1 MNACILA
8 AMSRRG
14 EPALY
19 EHPRRVIMADT
30 DAAGVIYFGCV
41 YRWHES
47 AMQEW
52 LRNAGHPIGKLLKEG
67 YAIPCVHSEA
77 DYSHPLRVGDELT
90 VQLRPGKVGTRS
102 FQLVAECWLAEVQAV
117 QVRLV
122 YVWAQLATPSGQG
135 FRLEPLPEWLLKAL
149 AVEVDAGQR

>member
-8 AMSRRG
+8 AMSRRAA
-14 EPALY
+14 PALY
-19 EHPRRVIMADT
+19 QHQRRVVMADT

-41 YRWHES
+41 FSWHEA

-52 LRNAGHPIGKLLKEG
+52 LHNAGHPIGKLLAEG
-67 YAIPCVHSEA
+67 YANPAVHSEA
-77 DYSHPLRVGDELT
+77 DYTYPLRVGDEIT

-102 FQLVAECWLAEVQAV
+102 FELVAEGWLGEILAV
-117 QVRLV
+117 RVLVV
-122 YVWAQLATPSGQG
+122 YVWAHLATADGQG
-135 FRLEPLPEWLLKAL
+135 FRSANLPPWLLKAL